1 MLVQKSTIVGIA
13 IVSFALLFPSV
24 ADSAPS
30 PKPSPYVLTQTQ
42 RNLIATADANFAA
55 AKVSARDGFD
65 RAVADA
71 KAIRDQAIANAG
83 VDKLAINSAREN
95 FQDFYKSISHAY
107 KIALANARAVR
118 RNALAVVHLPPTTK

>member
-1 MLVQKSTIVGIA
+1 MLVLKRTIVGIA
-13 IVSFALLFPSV
+13 VVTLALLFPTV

-42 RNLIATADANFAA
+42 RNVIATVDANFAA
-55 AKVSARDGFD
+55 AKLSAWDGFE

-71 KAIRDQAIANAG
+71 KAIRDQAITSAG
-83 VDKLAINSAREN
+83 TDKLAMNSARES

-107 KIALANARAVR
+107 KIALANAREVR
-118 RNALAVVHLPPTTK
+118 RIALAVVHLPPTTK